1 MPRSRTATCQSYQSS
16 LKDSHYRYTLPVML
30 IKVSSS
36 VYSRHVSG
44 DGGNLPLEI
53 DVYDIYLSL
62 SDI

>member
-1 MPRSRTATCQSYQSS
+1 
-16 LKDSHYRYTLPVML
+16 ML